1 MARDTVRKSLD
12 LSKDNVEWYYEMH
25 PNGSLSGILD
35 QLLQSY
41 REVVDVSPKDYAKIA
56 AEHLA
61 DQLRK

>member
-1 MARDTVRKSLD
+1 VARDTVRKSLD
-12 LSKDNVEWYYEMH
+12 LNKENVDWYYEMF
-25 PNGSLSGILD
+25 PGGSLSGILD

-56 AEHLA
+56 AEQLA